1 MKDLGELTHLGEQD
15 LPNIYCDM
23 DQVLCNFLKGAD
35 KAVGGSFVTADRKTR
50 WNTITSMGKKFW
62 ENLEW
67 MPGSKQM
74 YSFISKYDPNILSAY
89 SDKDPTGSKAGKMSW
104 LNKFTKVKRSKI
116 NLVLREQKKKF
127 AMDQKDFK
135 PNLLIDDYEK
145 NVQEWERAGGIGIIH
160 KNGPNTIRELK
171 RLGFK

>member
-74 YSFISKYDPNILSAY
+74 YSFISKYDPYVLSAY
-89 SDKDPTGSKAGKMSW
+89 SDKDATGSKTGKMNW
-104 LNKFTKVKRSKI
+104 LKKNTKFKRSKI
-116 NLVLREQKKKF
+116 NLVLRDQKKKF
-127 AMDQKDFK
+127 AKDNDGK
-135 PNLLIDDYEK
+135 ANILIDDYEK
-145 NVQEWERAGGIGIIH
+145 NIKEWEQAGGIGVIYT
-160 KNGPNTIRELK
+160 NAPNTIRELK
-171 RLGFK
+171 KLGFK

>member
-1 MKDLGELTHLGEQD
+1 MRNLSELTHLGEQN

-35 KAVGGSFVTADRKTR
+35 DAVGGSFVTADRKTR

-74 YSFISKYDPNILSAY
+74 YSFISKYDPYVLSAY
-89 SDKDPTGSKAGKMSW
+89 SDKDATGSKTGKMNW
-104 LNKFTKVKRSKI
+104 LKKNTKFKRSKI
-116 NLVLREQKKKF
+116 NLVLRDQKKKF
-127 AMDQKDFK
+127 AKDDDGK
-135 PNLLIDDYEK
+135 ANILIDDYEK
-145 NVQEWERAGGIGIIH
+145 NIKEWEQAGGIGVLYT
-160 KNGPNTIRELK
+160 NAPNTIRELK
-171 RLGFK
+171 KLGFK

>member
-1 MKDLGELTHLGEQD
+1 
-15 LPNIYCDM
+15 M

-35 KAVGGSFVTADRKTR
+35 DAVGGSFVTADRKTR

-74 YSFISKYDPNILSAY
+74 YSFISKYDPYVLSAY
-89 SDKDPTGSKAGKMSW
+89 SDKDATGSKTGKMNW
-104 LNKFTKVKRSKI
+104 LKKNTKFKRSKI
-116 NLVLREQKKKF
+116 NLVLRDQKKKF
-127 AMDQKDFK
+127 AKDNDGK
-135 PNLLIDDYEK
+135 ANILIDDYEK
-145 NVQEWERAGGIGIIH
+145 NIKEWEQAGGIGVIYT
-160 KNGPNTIRELK
+160 NAPNTIRELK

>member
-1 MKDLGELTHLGEQD
+1 MRNLSELTHLGEQN

-35 KAVGGSFVTADRKTR
+35 SAVGGSFVTADRKTR

-74 YSFISKYDPNILSAY
+74 YSFISKYDPYVLSAY
-89 SDKDPTGSKAGKMSW
+89 SDKDATGSKTGKMNW
-104 LNKFTKVKRSKI
+104 LKKNTKFKRSKI
-116 NLVLREQKKKF
+116 NLVLRDQKKKF
-127 AMDQKDFK
+127 AKD
-135 PNLLIDDYEK
+135 NDGNANILIDDYEK
-145 NVQEWERAGGIGIIH
+145 NIKEWEQAGGIGVIYT
-160 KNGPNTIRELK
+160 NAPNTIRELK
-171 RLGFK
+171 KLGFK

>member
-1 MKDLGELTHLGEQD
+1 MRNLSELTHLGEQN

-35 KAVGGSFVTADRKTR
+35 DAVGGSFVTADRKTR

-74 YSFISKYDPNILSAY
+74 YSFISKYDPYVLSAY
-89 SDKDPTGSKAGKMSW
+89 SDKDATGSKTGKMNW
-104 LNKFTKVKRSKI
+104 LKKNTKFKRSKI
-116 NLVLREQKKKF
+116 NLVLRDQKKKF
-127 AMDQKDFK
+127 AKDNDGK
-135 PNLLIDDYEK
+135 ANILIDDYEK
-145 NVQEWERAGGIGIIH
+145 NIKEWEQAGGIGVIYT
-160 KNGPNTIRELK
+160 NAPNTIRELK
-171 RLGFK
+171 KLGFK

>member
-1 MKDLGELTHLGEQD
+1 
-15 LPNIYCDM
+15 M

-35 KAVGGSFVTADRKTR
+35 DAVGGSFVTADRKTR

-74 YSFISKYDPNILSAY
+74 YSFISKYDPYVLSAY
-89 SDKDPTGSKAGKMSW
+89 SDKDATGSKTGKMNW
-104 LNKFTKVKRSKI
+104 LKKNTKFKRSKI
-116 NLVLREQKKKF
+116 NLVLRDQKKKF
-127 AMDQKDFK
+127 AKDNDGK
-135 PNLLIDDYEK
+135 ANILIDDYEK
-145 NVQEWERAGGIGIIH
+145 NIKEWEQAGGIGVLYT
-160 KNGPNTIRELK
+160 NAPNTIRELK